1 MLNKELGFALI
12 IEEMIKT
19 FQTNKQCPVVGHNM
33 MYDVI
38 YLYNQFI
45 APLPSTYA
53 EFVIEWN

>member
-19 FQTNKQCPVVGHNM
+19 FQKNKQCPVIGHNM

-38 YLYNQFI
+38 YLYNQFV

-53 EFVIEWN
+53 EFVI